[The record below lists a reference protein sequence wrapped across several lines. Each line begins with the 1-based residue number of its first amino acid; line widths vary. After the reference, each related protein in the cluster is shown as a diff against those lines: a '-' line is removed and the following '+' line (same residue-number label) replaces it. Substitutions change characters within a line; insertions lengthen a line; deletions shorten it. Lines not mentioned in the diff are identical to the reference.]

1 MSRLGALGYASSLL
15 AFQPLLVRVAPVV
28 GGGGYGI
35 ADKRDFFSV
44 SLGPLTFWG
53 RFARTTSDVL

>member
-1 MSRLGALGYASSLL
+1 LL